1 VVSVLVAAWLVFGV
15 PFRGS
20 LGLLLA
26 GSTLY
31 SLVGLSLGV
40 LIAALTRTQ
49 LAAMLA
55 ALGGTMLPSTLLS
68 GMIFPINSMPLPL
81 QVLSNLV
88 PARWFVEISRGVML
102 KGAGIAELWLQ
113 FGVLTLMFVAMM
125 SLAIRKFS
133 VRLD

>member
-1 VVSVLVAAWLVFGV
+1 
-15 PFRGS
+15 
-20 LGLLLA
+20 LLLA
-26 GSTLY
+26 GSTLFA
-31 SLVGLSLGV
+31 LVGLALGV
-40 LIAALTRTQ
+40 LIAAVTRTQ

-68 GMIFPINSMPLPL
+68 GMIFPINSMPAPL
-81 QVLSNLV
+81 QVVSNLV

-102 KGAGIAELWLQ
+102 KGAGLPELWLQ
-113 FGVLTLMFVAMM
+113 FAILTLMFVAMM